1 MTRKPISKPC
11 PFQTHPARGEVFVDV
26 GIGADG
32 LGRFVVARLAHVE
45 PERRYRIAGLVLLRQ
60 RPSTA
65 KGITFMTLEDETGTA
80 NLIVHV
86 NTWERFRPIARG
98 ASAVIAHGIL
108 QRQHGVCH
116 LLVDRLD
123 DLTDLL
129 GEVTT
134 RSRDFR

>member
-1 MTRKPISKPC
+1 MQYCFANTPLS
-11 PFQTHPARGEVFVDV
+11 EV
-26 GIGADG
+26 
-32 LGRFVVARLAHVE
+32 
-45 PERRYRIAGLVLLRQ
+45 
-60 RPSTA
+60 
-65 KGITFMTLEDETGTA
+65 ETGTA

-98 ASAVIAHGIL
+98 ASALIAHGIL

-123 DLTDLL
+123 DLTDVL